1 MGWKTDR
8 LSNCYASNGKFLSEY
23 KICKFY
29 NPEIKGG
36 EDKVFE
42 GFICNS
48 EDAEDGEEISPL
60 VTQETFKS
68 IADFMR
74 PHLYEEDNFD
84 DTWIIEEKNCPT
96 TLIKDGR
103 FKEDMKLIHVG
114 GEMCWVLK
122 KGEE

>member
-1 MGWKTDR
+1 ME
-8 LSNCYASNGKFLSEY
+8 LNEF

-36 EDKVFE
+36 KDKVFE
-42 GFICNS
+42 GFIKIH
-48 EDAEDGEEISPL
+48 EDAEDGEEICPW
-60 VTQETFKS
+60 VTEETFKS

-84 DTWIIEEKNCPT
+84 DTWIVDEFFNPKISVHDKIKNIN
-96 TLIKDGR
+96 IK
-103 FKEDMKLIHVG
+103 FINVG

-122 KGEE
+122 EGEGS

>member
-1 MGWKTDR
+1 ME
-8 LSNCYASNGKFLSEY
+8 LNEF

-42 GFICNS
+42 GFIPLH
-48 EDAEDGEEISPL
+48 EDAEDGEEISPW

-68 IADFMR
+68 IEDFMR

-84 DTWIIEEKNCPT
+84 DTWIIEEKNNPVRI
-96 TLIKDGR
+96 IKD
-103 FKEDMKLIHVG
+103 KDMKLISVG